1 MNEEP
6 VEFVLKD
13 FPGTRHYPRFKLTTW
28 HPRGILDEVLAD
40 KIIAFIESE
49 EYIQDAPFDRY
60 TDFSGITKVQ
70 VSFEYILETAR
81 DRIFVRQ
88 PVKSAFFGD
97 NPATFEVARLYQGLM
112 HDAIMIR
119 VQCFSDRKAAA
130 EWLEVPPT
138 ILEPS
143 AHTL

>member
-1 MNEEP
+1 MSEEP
-6 VEFVLKD
+6 VEYVLKD
-13 FPGTRHYPRFKLTTW
+13 FPGTRYYPRFKLITW
-28 HPRGILDEVLAD
+28 HPRGILDEAMAD

-60 TDFSGITKVQ
+60 TDFSGITKIR
-70 VSFEYILETAR
+70 VSFEYILQIAR
-81 DRIFVRQ
+81 NRSVVRQ
-88 PVKSAFFGD
+88 PAKSALFGH
-97 NPATFEVARLYQGLM
+97 NPATFEVARIYEGLM

-119 VQCFSDRKAAA
+119 VQSFSDRKAAG

-138 ILEPS
+138 FLEPP

>member
-1 MNEEP
+1 MSEEP
-6 VEFVLKD
+6 VEYVLKD
-13 FPGTRHYPRFKLTTW
+13 FPGTRYYPRFKLTTW
-28 HPRGILDEVLAD
+28 HPQGILDQALAD

-60 TDFSGITKVQ
+60 TDFSGITEIR

-81 DRIFVRQ
+81 HRRVVRQ

-97 NPATFEVARLYQGLM
+97 KPATFEVAQLYARLMG
-112 HDAIMIR
+112 DAIMIR
-119 VQCFSDRKAAA
+119 VQSFSDRKAAG
-130 EWLEVPPT
+130 EWLEVTPA

-143 AHTL
+143 AHGL

>member
-1 MNEEP
+1 MSEEP
-6 VEFVLKD
+6 VEYILKD
-13 FPGTRHYPRFKLTTW
+13 FPGTRYYPRFKLTTW
-28 HPRGILDEVLAD
+28 HPQGILDEALAD

-60 TDFSGITKVQ
+60 TDFSGITEVR
-70 VSFEYILETAR
+70 VSPEYIIETAR
-81 DRIFVRQ
+81 HRMVVRQ

-97 NPATFEVARLYQGLM
+97 KPATFDIAQIYERLM
-112 HDAIMIR
+112 DDAIMIR
-119 VQCFSDRKAAA
+119 VQSFSDRKAAG

-143 AHTL
+143 AHSL